1 VSVPSSSSPL
11 CPAVDTLDAIRAL
24 VLALPGADRAAE
36 AKAEAREPTLTKPAG
51 SLGRLE
57 EIAAWLA
64 TWQGQ
69 HPGTVAAPHCVVFA
83 GNHGV
88 AARGVSA
95 YPPEVTVQMVANFQ
109 ANGAAI
115 NQLCRVNDIILSV
128 VALDLD
134 HPTDDFSQGP
144 AMDEAAFV
152 AAFGA
157 GLRAAAKAAE
167 AGGDLLCLGEM
178 GIGNTTSA
186 AALCH
191 ALFGGTATGWTG
203 PGTGVAGEALSKKAE
218 VVAQSVALHKPI
230 AVDSLDL
237 LRRLG
242 GRELVAIAGAV
253 VGARLNRMVVVLD
266 GFICTASAAPLEALF
281 PGALDHCI
289 VAHKSQEPGHA
300 LLYAQLDKVPLF
312 DLGLRLGEASG
323 AATAVPILRAAAAC
337 HSGMATF
344 AEAGVAGKE

>member
-1 VSVPSSSSPL
+1 MNGQAPL
-11 CPAVDTLDAIRAL
+11 CPEVLSQAAIAGLITSLPAADQAARAQ
-24 VLALPGADRAAE
+24 AQ
-36 AKAEAREPTLTKPAG
+36 AREPMLTKPAG
-51 SLGRLE
+51 ALGRLE
-57 EIAAWLA
+57 DLAAWLA

-69 HPGTVAAPHCVVFA
+69 HPGTVEAPHCVVFA

-88 AARGVSA
+88 AAQGVSA
-95 YPPEVTVQMVANFQ
+95 YPPEVTGQMVANFQ

-115 NQLCRVNDIILSV
+115 NQLCRANGIVLSV

-134 HPTDDFSQGP
+134 HPTADFTQAP

-157 GLRAAAKAAE
+157 GLRAAAKAAD
-167 AGGDLLCLGEM
+167 AGGDVLCLGEM
-178 GIGNTTSA
+178 GIGNTTAA

-191 ALFGGTATGWTG
+191 ALFGGTASGWTG
-203 PGTGVAGEALSKKAE
+203 PGTGVEGEALSNKAR
-218 VVAQSVALHKPI
+218 VVAQGVALHKP
-230 AVDSLDL
+230 AASDALDL

-242 GRELVAIAGAV
+242 GRELAAIAGAV

-266 GFICTASAAPLEALF
+266 GFICTASAAPLEALV
-281 PGALDHCI
+281 PGALDHCV

-300 LLYAQLDKVPLF
+300 LLFAHLKKEPLL

-337 HSGMATF
+337 HAGMATF
-344 AEAGVAGKE
+344 GQAGVAEKGEA

>member
-1 VSVPSSSSPL
+1 LSQSAIAAL
-11 CPAVDTLDAIRAL
+11 IANLPAADQAARTKAL
-24 VLALPGADRAAE
+24 
-36 AKAEAREPTLTKPAG
+36 AREPMLTKPAG
-51 SLGRLE
+51 ALGRLE
-57 EIAAWLA
+57 DLAAWLA

-69 HPGTVAAPHCVVFA
+69 HPGTVEAPHCVVFA

-88 AARGVSA
+88 AAQGVSA

-115 NQLCRVNDIILSV
+115 NQLCRANGIVLSV

-134 HPTDDFSQGP
+134 HPTSDFTQAP

-167 AGGDLLCLGEM
+167 AGGDVLCLGEM
-178 GIGNTTSA
+178 GIGNTTA
-186 AALCH
+186 AAAVCH
-191 ALFGGTATGWTG
+191 ALFGGTASGWTG
-203 PGTGVAGEALSKKAE
+203 PGTGVEGEALSNKAR
-218 VVAQSVALHKPI
+218 VVAQGVALHKS
-230 AVDSLDL
+230 AARDALDL

-266 GFICTASAAPLEALF
+266 GFICTASAAPLEALV
-281 PGALDHCI
+281 PGALDHCV

-300 LLYAQLDKVPLF
+300 LLFAHLKKEPLL

-337 HSGMATF
+337 HAGMATF
-344 AEAGVAGKE
+344 TQAGVAEKDEA

>member
-1 VSVPSSSSPL
+1 LSQSAIAAL
-11 CPAVDTLDAIRAL
+11 IANLPA
-24 VLALPGADRAAE
+24 ADQAAR
-36 AKAEAREPTLTKPAG
+36 AKALAREPMLTKPAG
-51 SLGRLE
+51 ALGRLE
-57 EIAAWLA
+57 ELAAWLA

-69 HPGTVAAPHCVVFA
+69 HPGTVEAPHCVVFA

-88 AARGVSA
+88 AAQGVSA

-115 NQLCRVNDIILSV
+115 NQLCCANGIVLSV

-134 HPTDDFSQGP
+134 HPTADFTQAP
-144 AMDEAAFV
+144 ALDETAFV

-167 AGGDLLCLGEM
+167 AGGDVLCLGEM
-178 GIGNTTSA
+178 GIGNTTA
-186 AALCH
+186 AAAVCH
-191 ALFGGTATGWTG
+191 ALFGGTASGWTG
-203 PGTGVAGEALSKKAE
+203 PGTGVEGEALSNKAR
-218 VVAQSVALHKPI
+218 VVAQGVALHKS
-230 AVDSLDL
+230 AASDALDL

-266 GFICTASAAPLEALF
+266 GFICTASAAPLEALV
-281 PGALDHCI
+281 PGALDHCV

-300 LLYAQLDKVPLF
+300 LLFAHLKKEPLL

-337 HSGMATF
+337 HAGMATF
-344 AEAGVAGKE
+344 SQAGVAEKDEA